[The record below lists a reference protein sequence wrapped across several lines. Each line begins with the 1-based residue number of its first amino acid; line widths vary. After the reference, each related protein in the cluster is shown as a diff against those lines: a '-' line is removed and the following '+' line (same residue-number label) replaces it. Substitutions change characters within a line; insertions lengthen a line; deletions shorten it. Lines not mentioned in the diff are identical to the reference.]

1 MILVPRESPFH
12 ALFIVV
18 NACDILIFAR
28 YRYRR
33 RIKHK
38 DHHAVDKG
46 QKDYIQD
53 DTHYISIQ
61 DVQHRHILARD
72 ITIFVLVAVLQEF
85 VLQYKAQFNKM

>member
-1 MILVPRESPFH
+1 MP
-12 ALFIVV
+12 
-18 NACDILIFAR
+18 DIATEDV
-28 YRYRR
+28 Y
-33 RIKHK
+33 KHK

-72 ITIFVLVAVLQEF
+72 ITIFVLVAVLQGF
-85 VLQYKAQFNKM
+85 VLQYKAQFNKMYSSYKC